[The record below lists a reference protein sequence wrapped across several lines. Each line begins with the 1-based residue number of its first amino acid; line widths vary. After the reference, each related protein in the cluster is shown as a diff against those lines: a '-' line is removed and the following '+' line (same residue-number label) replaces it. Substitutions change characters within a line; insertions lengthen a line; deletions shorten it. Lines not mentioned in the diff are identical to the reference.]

1 MSIKDV
7 FPENKSCFL
16 SDILL
21 NLMIFQDMLE
31 TSLGFCYN
39 IS

>member
-1 MSIKDV
+1 MSFQKIKAA
-7 FPENKSCFL
+7 FL

-21 NLMIFQDMLE
+21 YLMIFQDMLE